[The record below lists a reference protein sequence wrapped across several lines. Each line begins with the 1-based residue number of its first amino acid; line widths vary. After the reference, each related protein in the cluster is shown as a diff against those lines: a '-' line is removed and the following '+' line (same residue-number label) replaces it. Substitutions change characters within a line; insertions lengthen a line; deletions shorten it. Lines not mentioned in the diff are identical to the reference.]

1 MNAMYAPQHPFG
13 GDVSVIYP
21 AAKQRRAFGAR
32 LYGPPPPRLWTCGTP
47 SRRSKRS
54 AKSIGDG
61 TPEEPQTHRDC
72 KYPQLVSDTFVL
84 VCAGG
89 FLIVVLSLIVYGA
102 WRAYTPR
109 GFAFYFAMWGCMS
122 ITGVCAWHSTLPSSA
137 PRRQAEGTIAWI
149 ASHGGG
155 KSKSYTLGLRLPSGV
170 VLPFRASPTPP
181 FFAEGRRDVISVTY
195 LDEKGR
201 RQLSTGNRISCSD
214 RTSCG
219 LP

>member
-1 MNAMYAPQHPFG
+1 M
-13 GDVSVIYP
+13 
-21 AAKQRRAFGAR
+21 
-32 LYGPPPPRLWTCGTP
+32 
-47 SRRSKRS
+47 
-54 AKSIGDG
+54 
-61 TPEEPQTHRDC
+61 
-72 KYPQLVSDTFVL
+72 SDTFVL

-89 FLIVVLSLIVYGA
+89 FLIVVLSLIVFGA

-109 GFAFYFAMWGCMS
+109 GFAFYFAMWGFML

-149 ASHGGG
+149 ASHGSG

-195 LDEKGR
+195 LDEQVAGKYPRAIGFR
-201 RQLSTGNRISCSD
+201 ALTGPRAGFHGAVSADWFGPWIGVILAPL
-214 RTSCG
+214 CG
-219 LP
+219 LAAILMAYANKRPKVEERSPNLSITS